1 MRIKHIFWVVSSQF
15 IYAAELNELLV
26 NAKKTKTKTKKN
38 LIVDFCFVGRE
49 NE

>member
-26 NAKKTKTKTKKN
+26 NAKKNKQTKKN
-38 LIVDFCFVGRE
+38 LIVDFCFIGRD